1 MLGEIGYKRTANTQL
16 TIYLRGK
23 IMRIFCGHK
32 LTDTRVLYCYAS
44 KPNPTK
50 GHAVFPISRIF
61 CGRQLADTL
70 VLYCNLSD
78 LNPTKRY
85 ALFPELLLDVQ
96 MLGEITYKP
105 WSIFNNALSP
115 WPARQVSAKHTTNA
129 LTSLRPKRSPGLV
142 DECCHKACY
151 VSELMS
157 YC

>member
-1 MLGEIGYKRTANTQL
+1 MDDLFIYQMLFAWLNFVLMAAVVSGASAASVEVP
-16 TIYLRGK
+16 
-23 IMRIFCGHK
+23 RIFCGRK
-32 LTDTRVLYCYAS
+32 LADARVLYCYGS
-44 KPNPTK
+44 DPNPTK
-50 GHAVFPISRIF
+50 RH
-61 CGRQLADTL
+61 
-70 VLYCNLSD
+70 
-78 LNPTKRY
+78 
-85 ALFPELLLDVQ
+85 ALFPELLRDVQ
-96 MLGEITYKP
+96 MLGEIGYKP